1 MKSERLNTVVI
12 LALFIAIEAIF
23 AFTALGSIPMGPG
36 IVATLA
42 HIPPLIAAL
51 VLGYKK
57 GLFMGGV
64 MGVFSLIVFSTSLL
78 ASPSAFAFTP
88 IAPNGNFLSLVIC
101 VVPRILFPAIGVF
114 CYSLCRKKMN
124 ASLSAGIAGAVASLM
139 HSFMVLSLI
148 YICFY
153 GHTAVGKDYVALM
166 ITWGG
171 VNAVLEIVIAA
182 VVCAGIV
189 PVMEKIVKKK

>member
-1 MKSERLNTVVI
+1 
-12 LALFIAIEAIF
+12 
-23 AFTALGSIPMGPG
+23 
-36 IVATLA
+36 
-42 HIPPLIAAL
+42 
-51 VLGYKK
+51 
-57 GLFMGGV
+57 
-64 MGVFSLIVFSTSLL
+64 
-78 ASPSAFAFTP
+78 
-88 IAPNGNFLSLVIC
+88 
-101 VVPRILFPAIGVF
+101 
-114 CYSLCRKKMN
+114 
-124 ASLSAGIAGAVASLM
+124 M

-189 PVMEKIVKKK
+189 PVMGKVVKKK